1 VNAISHKHR
10 LSDAYARDLRD
21 ADRVGVLLAMV
32 SKWRDE
38 LAQADAPL
46 EHPDARWQPAE
57 LLEQLDD
64 ALLDITGE
72 ADRLRGPV
80 VAE

>member
-1 VNAISHKHR
+1 
-10 LSDAYARDLRD
+10 
-21 ADRVGVLLAMV
+21 LLAMV